1 MPGPAIPN
9 LWVEAVEVPSSGE
22 ASCSRWI
29 RVPIRGRYPIGL
41 SWLRL
46 RGPLDLLE
54 GQRPLGTTDQIDV
67 YPESTQSKEAL
78 AKDAADEMRLLD
90 KLRQSRQRGVGTEFE
105 SLSDYRPGDDP
116 RRVDWRLSAKYRRLI
131 VRRYQIERHRD
142 LIVLV
147 DSGRLM
153 GADAGAGTKLDCAVD
168 AALRL
173 IRTALR
179 VGDRCGLGIF
189 DNEVRGYLRPM
200 SGIGAMPTF
209 VAALYALDSRWR
221 ESDFSPMFATIQ
233 ARQPK
238 RSLIIVLSDVVD
250 VETSRRY
257 RESLVTLAQRHVV
270 LLVAL
275 QTPVLGD
282 FVAAPVLSIDD
293 GFKKG
298 VVFRVLREREQAIH
312 QLRRTGVHVLDVEP
326 AQLTPALVNQFIELR
341 QSNLL

>member
-1 MPGPAIPN
+1 MRFRDDSPARAAPVWLLSAAVLWSVVAVFWPPAGWLVLPTLVLAVVGAAADYRSLRSALAGAAIRRRIPTPVARDKPFRVTLEISIPGGLAWSAEVRQELPGPATPN
-9 LWVEAVEVPSSGE
+9 LWIEAVEVPGSGD
-22 ASCSRWI
+22 ASLSRWI

-41 SWLRL
+41 SGLPARSA
-46 RGPLDLLE
+46 RFAR
-54 GQRPLGTTDQIDV
+54 GQRPLGTTEEIDV

-90 KLRQSRQRGVGTEFE
+90 KLRQSQQRGVGTEFE

-189 DNEVRGYLRPM
+189 DNEVRVICGR
-200 SGIGAMPTF
+200 
-209 VAALYALDSRWR
+209 
-221 ESDFSPMFATIQ
+221 
-233 ARQPK
+233 
-238 RSLIIVLSDVVD
+238 
-250 VETSRRY
+250 
-257 RESLVTLAQRHVV
+257 
-270 LLVAL
+270 
-275 QTPVLGD
+275 
-282 FVAAPVLSIDD
+282 
-293 GFKKG
+293 
-298 VVFRVLREREQAIH
+298 
-312 QLRRTGVHVLDVEP
+312 
-326 AQLTPALVNQFIELR
+326 
-341 QSNLL
+341 